1 MTDRLHELLSRK
13 YAARDRSKPWVFW
26 NRRTGLP
33 YQERKKFMRR
43 LCRKAGVAYFRFHAL
58 RHSGASI
65 MDLNKVSRGCIQRI
79 LGHRNQRTTELYLH
93 SLGNAERKAM
103 EIFEEITEK
112 SLTQNLT
119 QTQPSGL
126 DKTA

>member
-1 MTDRLHELLSRK
+1 
-13 YAARDRSKPWVFW
+13 
-26 NRRTGLP
+26 
-33 YQERKKFMRR
+33 
-43 LCRKAGVAYFRFHAL
+43 
-58 RHSGASI
+58 

-93 SLGNAERKAM
+93 SLGNAEQKAM

-112 SLTQNLT
+112 GLTQSLT

-126 DKTA
+126 DNMA